1 MAEGVVSLPIW
12 LRTPPCDNQP
22 CTKGPLRPMMDTTR
36 RMRMEMW
43 MTMRMVIRREGHF
56 LEENYKELFWVTLR
70 LMTNTA
76 RKRIEMTTVE
86 VQQRTTR

>member
-22 CTKGPLRPMMDTTR
+22 CTKGPLRPMMDTTSRMRR
-36 RMRMEMW
+36 RMKMW
-43 MTMRMVIRREGHF
+43 MTMRMEDNIRRKTTRM
-56 LEENYKELFWVTLR
+56 LLWVTLR
-70 LMTNTA
+70 LMTSTA

>member
-22 CTKGPLRPMMDTTR
+22 CTKGPLRPMMDTTSRRRR
-36 RMRMEMW
+36 RMKMW
-43 MTMRMVIRREGHF
+43 MMIRKDDNTRRKTTRM
-56 LEENYKELFWVTLR
+56 LLWVTLR
-70 LMTNTA
+70 MTNTG